1 LDYIGVQDVGFAINP
16 MMVEGQMHGGM
27 VQGLGMAL
35 SEVMLYDET
44 GQLLTGSFMD
54 YAVPRF
60 DTVPQIETIMVENP
74 SPYGPFGARGIGEP
88 PIIAGAA
95 AVANA
100 IKDATG
106 VRLTSLPLQGKA
118 LWQKLQEA

>member
-1 LDYIGVQDVGFAINP
+1 
-16 MMVEGQMHGGM
+16 
-27 VQGLGMAL
+27 
-35 SEVMLYDET
+35 
-44 GQLLTGSFMD
+44 MD